1 VATEWTWPPR
11 VATTSVMRHVSIAW
25 GRRRVRDVF
34 ALVAFVGFTAFWFHA
49 LLLHL
54 GSAVLLGPSD
64 ETSSIRQY
72 WAAQYLGKTPFT
84 LHRDPF
90 NGAPEGLFVSTAVQI
105 ANGLIPG
112 TIWLLHYVMGLTAA
126 ENTFLLSGFA
136 LTGFAVYLLLDR
148 LGLEPVAAIYA
159 GFVVAFNPWMLER
172 AYAGHHGYMQ
182 AWVFPVLV
190 AALLWVRRTHR
201 VVAAAAAGAAL
212 TLTFYAS
219 SYYGLLAALVFG
231 VFFLVDLF
239 QQPTWRDRLW
249 SFTLL
254 DVAAVTAIIVFLP
267 ALIAWRSDQQAV
279 AAGVTNPVSQLQSGG
294 ASLSSYVLPWW
305 RNPAL
310 GGITTHFYPQ
320 TASNWSANGMNTL
333 YIGWSLIALAA
344 FGAVLVIRRDPET
357 MRTATLRF
365 FLVCSLILV
374 PAAFICSLKR
384 KVPLLG
390 IDIPMPAY
398 FVGQV
403 TTFWRIFARFGVLV
417 TFSCA
422 ILAAVAL
429 TVALRRF
436 RRGRLIAIVA
446 FALIAL
452 EYTAGLPP
460 VYRLSAPPW
469 ATWLRAQPAGSVA
482 NYPMPTDKPQ
492 ATELLQETYFQQVHS
507 QHPQFMLF
515 GSGTGGTREDAIRLL
530 ARYVTDPLTPGI
542 LKAEGVKYVLLHD
555 DVYRAEGEQPPG
567 IPADFH
573 LVAKLPGDVR
583 ALALNSRVEA
593 ADLPAVL
600 DQNAAQIALVQG
612 LPAPSL
618 EMSATTT
625 GSNGARVLHGEST
638 FDLSWNDPRLKRV
651 QVLIHASSQSA
662 PTSLELLAPDG
673 RVLARSAIGAADTLV
688 SWGPIDLSGSFAR
701 FELRTAPATPVELSS
716 IQLQPL
722 ADVTTSI
729 RDVR

>member
-1 VATEWTWPPR
+1 VATESTWPPR
-11 VATTSVMRHVSIAW
+11 DATTGMIRQVSIAW
-25 GRRRVRDVF
+25 GRRRVRDAFV
-34 ALVAFVGFTAFWFHA
+34 LVAFVGFTALWSHG

-54 GSAVLLGPSD
+54 GNAVLLGPND
-64 ETSSIRQY
+64 ETNSIRQY

-84 LHRDPF
+84 LHRDTL

-105 ANGLIPG
+105 ANAVIPG

-136 LTGFAVYLLLDR
+136 LTGFAVYLLLER
-148 LGLEPVAAIYA
+148 LGLEPIAAIYA
-159 GFVVAFNPWMLER
+159 GYVVAFNPWMIER
-172 AYAGHHGYMQ
+172 AYAGHHGYMH
-182 AWVFPVLV
+182 AWVFPALI
-190 AALLWVRRTHR
+190 AALLWVHRTHR

-212 TLTFYAS
+212 TLTFYTS

-231 VFFLVDLF
+231 VFFVVDLF

-254 DVAAVTAIIVFLP
+254 DVAAVSAIVVFLP
-267 ALIAWRSDQQAV
+267 ALIAWRTDQQAV
-279 AAGVTNPVSQLQSGG
+279 ASGVTNPVSQLQSGG

-310 GGITTHFYPQ
+310 GEITTHFYPRYATQ
-320 TASNWSANGMNTL
+320 DHWSANGMNTL
-333 YIGWSLIALAA
+333 YVGWSLIALAA
-344 FGAVLVIRRDPET
+344 VGAVLILRRDPET
-357 MRTATLRF
+357 TRTATLRF
-365 FLVCSLILV
+365 FFVCSLILV
-374 PAAFICSLKR
+374 PAAFVCSLKR
-384 KVPLLG
+384 KVPILG
-390 IDIPMPAY
+390 IDVPMPAY

-417 TFSCA
+417 TFGCA
-422 ILAAVAL
+422 MLAALAL

-436 RRGRLIAIVA
+436 RRGWLIAVVA
-446 FALIAL
+446 FALIAV

-460 VYRLSAPPW
+460 VYRLSTPPW
-469 ATWLRAQPAGSVA
+469 ATWIRAQPAGIVA

-492 ATELLQETYFQQVHS
+492 AANLLVETFFQQIHS

-530 ARYVTDPLTPGI
+530 TRYVTDPLTPGI

-555 DVYRAEGEQPPG
+555 DVYRADGEQPPG
-567 IPADFH
+567 IPAGFH

-583 ALALNSRVEA
+583 AVAIDGTVQA
-593 ADLPAVL
+593 ADLPVVL
-600 DQNAAQIALVQG
+600 AQNAAQIALVQG
-612 LPAPSL
+612 LPTPSL
-618 EMSATTT
+618 EMSATV
-625 GSNGARVLHGEST
+625 SNSARVVHGEST
-638 FDLSWNDPRLKRV
+638 FDLSWSDPRLKRV
-651 QVLIHASSQSA
+651 QVLIHARSHSA
-662 PTSLELLAPDG
+662 PTSLELLAPDS
-673 RVLARSAIGAADTLV
+673 RVIARSAIGVTDTPV
-688 SWGPIDLSGSFAR
+688 SWGPIDLAGSSAR
-701 FELRTAPATPVELSS
+701 FELRTAPATTAELSS
-716 IQLQPL
+716 VQLQPL